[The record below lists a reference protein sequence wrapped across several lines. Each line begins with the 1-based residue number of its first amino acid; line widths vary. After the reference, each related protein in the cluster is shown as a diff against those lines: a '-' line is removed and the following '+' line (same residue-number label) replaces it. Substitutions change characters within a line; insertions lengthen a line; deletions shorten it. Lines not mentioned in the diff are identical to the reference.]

1 MELYGIKSSWIV
13 VYLGGYVLTGL
24 GQLLQLKVA
33 GLLFIWGVCV
43 DWLGT
48 VTSIKSRWIPPQI
61 NNNPATFN
69 RSNCP
74 KPVNTYPPD
83 KQQSTYFLLK

>member
-1 MELYGIKSSWIV
+1 MFIWGGGVCVDWLGTVISIKSSWIV

-48 VTSIKSRWIPPQI
+48 VTSIKSRWIVVYLGGM
-61 NNNPATFN
+61 
-69 RSNCP
+69 C
-74 KPVNTYPPD
+74 
-83 KQQSTYFLLK
+83 